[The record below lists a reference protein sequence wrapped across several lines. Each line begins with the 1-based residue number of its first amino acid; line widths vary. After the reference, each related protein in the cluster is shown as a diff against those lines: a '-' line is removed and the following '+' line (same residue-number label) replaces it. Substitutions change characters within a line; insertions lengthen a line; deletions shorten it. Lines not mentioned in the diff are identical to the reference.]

1 MARLFTQA
9 DAKRLGLPGRSAL
22 EIVSGEKGAHG
33 VTLRLAEIPV
43 PQPGEAPR
51 APHHHFDFE
60 ECIYVLS
67 GQGTTF
73 AESGEYPLRPGDTLL
88 MPPGEKHVTRNT
100 GSEPLLLLSFFP
112 VADIAVGTQEP
123 GVAPPDKRKTP

>member
-1 MARLFTQA
+1 MARLFTPA
-9 DAKRLGLPGRSAL
+9 SAKQLGLPGRKAL
-22 EIVSGEKGAHG
+22 EIVSGEKGAQG

-43 PQPGEAPR
+43 VQPGEMPR
-51 APHHHFDFE
+51 APHHHSDFE

-73 AESGEYPLRPGDTLL
+73 AESGEYPLQPGDTLL

-100 GSEPLLLLSFFP
+100 GNEPLLLLCFFP
-112 VADIAVGTQEP
+112 VADITAGTHEP
-123 GVAPPDKRKTP
+123 GVSGGKIKP

>member
-1 MARLFTQA
+1 MARLFTHA
-9 DAKRLGLPGRSAL
+9 GARRLGLPGRSAL
-22 EIVSGEKGAHG
+22 EIVSGEKGAQG

-43 PQPGEAPR
+43 PQPGETPR
-51 APHHHFDFE
+51 APHRHSDFE

-100 GSEPLLLLSFFP
+100 GREPLLLLCFFP
-112 VADIAVGTQEP
+112 VADITAGTQEP
-123 GVAPPDKRKTP
+123 GFAPPDKGKTP